1 MNKNLIKICYQK
13 LNNEIKGTWDE
24 LAILYDYKS
33 GEALRSKFKKYRKER
48 KELNNVETRIL
59 CLSDLHY
66 PYNIELDFLHE
77 YRHKTDILLINGD
90 EQDCELLSKYDKTY
104 RCGFDEEIIGC
115 RQMLIDIINSVKP
128 KKVIFNHGNHNL
140 RFINYFKKRIHES
153 LLIFFPETNL
163 SFICDNGIRFHN
175 HKSKD
180 KTETFYKPLKEIF
193 DIPIEYTKSFYCK
206 IGKTIFAHPK
216 ACKQGILGTA
226 EKAYLYFKQNEE
238 DFSSLVLAHTH
249 QVGIYKYGKCLLY
262 EQGSLCKEPSYSTD
276 GSLMR
281 LQGQGFIYICQ
292 DSDGKLIYDKTKL
305 VIL

>member
-90 EQDCELLSKYDKTY
+90 EQDCQSLSKFTKKY
-104 RCGFDEEIIGC
+104 RNDFVSELIGC
-115 RQMLIDIINSVKP
+115 RQMLIDIINAVKP

-140 RFINYFKKRIHES
+140 RLITYFSNKIHED
-153 LLIFFPETNL
+153 LLALMPETNL
-163 SFICDNGIRFHN
+163 SFICDIGFYKHD
-175 HKSKD
+175 HKN
-180 KTETFYKPLKEIF
+180 KTKTFYKSLKEYF
-193 DIPIEYTKSFYCK
+193 DIPIEYTNDFYCK
-206 IGKTIFAHPK
+206 VGKTIFAHPK
-216 ACKQGILGTA
+216 AYKQGILGTS
-226 EKAYLYFKQNEE
+226 EKAYLYFKQYEQ

-249 QVGIYKYGKCLLY
+249 QVGMFKYGDCLLY
-262 EQGSLCKEPSYSTD
+262 EQGSLCKEQSYATN
-276 GSLMR
+276 GSLTR
-281 LQGQGFIYICQ
+281 PQGQGFLYICQ
-292 DSDGKLIYDKTKL
+292 DANGKLIYDKTKL
-305 VIL
+305 IIL